1 MENKKEKKINDSTNN
16 HFLES
21 PKFKLA
27 IVILIFYLAFI
38 AYLIFKIDINET
50 HWGRFLFLF
59 SGIEAIVFAAVGYV
73 FGRDVSRK
81 VEASVEK
88 NTKDAKKEKEEAK
101 KKKEAA
107 EKKTQSI
114 KEDLIRLQ
122 EAVLSENNSFT
133 NFGKSNL
140 NNPVTTHGAKARN
153 LPKQNFFNSRA
164 LNLVLEQQNSRERNP
179 VVSFNFEVEVDDF
192 QSITIDGDTKYS
204 SSGYYS
210 SVYTYGNS
218 IEVSIDRDNF
228 KTWKFV
234 ASDITDED
242 GREMVMSN
250 SPLETNGNK
259 SSFYIEYK

>member
-1 MENKKEKKINDSTNN
+1 MENKEEQETNNAKNN

-27 IVILIFYLAFI
+27 VAILIFYLAFI
-38 AYLIFKIDINET
+38 AYLIFKIDIDET

-81 VEASVEK
+81 AEANAEK
-88 NTKDAKKEKEEAK
+88 NANEAKKEKDEAQKEKEKAK
-101 KKKEAA
+101 KK
-107 EKKTQSI
+107 TQTA

-122 EAVLSENNSFT
+122 EAVLSENNSF
-133 NFGKSNL
+133 NGFGKSSIINPAKVRGTKAGTSSQNL
-140 NNPVTTHGAKARN
+140 
-153 LPKQNFFNSRA
+153 FNSRA
-164 LNLVLEQQNSRERNP
+164 LSLVLEQQESRERNP
-179 VVSFNFEVEVDDF
+179 VVSFNFKVEVDDF

-204 SSGYYS
+204 SDGYFS

-234 ASDITDED
+234 ASDVTDEG
-242 GREMVMSN
+242 GREMIMSN
-250 SPLETNGNK
+250 SPLESNGNK
-259 SSFYIEYK
+259 SSFHIEYK